1 MRLLFVLLMFSV
13 MPARAEFAINMLGC
27 SYTFGEHEDVVNS
40 QHDMI
45 GVEYSGV
52 GLVHFRDQFDRKNN
66 AAMYHLRTD
75 LTDNIK
81 VGVTAAYVHRYR
93 PVLGVAPELILH
105 IDGLGVRVLCLP
117 EGKKGPSYC
126 AFNLRIEIP

>member
-1 MRLLFVLLMFSV
+1 MKYAIPLLLLLSIQ
-13 MPARAEFAINMLGC
+13 AHADFAINMLGY

-45 GVEYSGV
+45 GVEYRGV

-81 VGVTAAYVHRYR
+81 LGVTAAYVHRYR

-126 AFNLRIEIP
+126 AFNLRIAIP